1 MKLSFQ
7 KPSFLQQTP
16 QDHKEDLSFLKQ
28 HVISDHDTSIRLW
41 KDLKEVFSSHEL
53 LLQELSFL
61 QQETSSSPTTYE
73 KRFEG
78 VKRAATEALQSL
90 QSLSAQTQQKPGL
103 HMKQEKLEST
113 EQTTRQLDNMIQQLQ
128 QLSPENRNHVTNTT
142 TTQVNEYLNAFKK
155 GMLEFT
161 G

>member
-1 MKLSFQ
+1 MKLSFH
-7 KPSFLQQTP
+7 KPAFLQQTP

-28 HVISDHDTSIRLW
+28 HVLSDHDTSVRLW
-41 KDLKEVFSSHEL
+41 HDLKEVFSSHEL
-53 LLQELSFL
+53 LIQELSYL
-61 QQETSSSPTTYE
+61 QQETSPSPATYE

-78 VKRAATEALQSL
+78 VKRAATEALQAL
-90 QSLSAQTQQKPGL
+90 QSLSVRTQQKPGL
-103 HMKQEKLEST
+103 SMKQEKMESAG
-113 EQTTRQLDNMIQQLQ
+113 EITRQLDNAIQQLQ
-128 QLSPENRNHVTNTT
+128 SLNPENKNHVTNTT